1 MEPHWLKLRW
11 PLTVLALGA
20 MVMALLMRSSQH
32 PIQLRLVLSFAE
44 PLQLA
49 GRVQG
54 VLSMPNGVKIE
65 PASSLH
71 VRVTE
76 QAPIDLSVNN
86 TSPVKVTTAPDVF
99 SPAAKTL
106 LSAPR
111 SNGSVWTERRISA
124 PGHRREKGHFAD
136 AGKGG
141 VEVGQFLIQRHP
153 Q

>member
-1 MEPHWLKLRW
+1 LNGGWLIKPMEPHWLKLRW

-20 MVMALLMRSSQH
+20 MVMAVLMRSSQH

-86 TSPVKVTTAPDVF
+86 TSPVKVEVSNPQPIELRMGEDKPMELDVQPKAPVNV
-99 SPAAKTL
+99 KIGL
-106 LSAPR
+106 
-111 SNGSVWTERRISA
+111 
-124 PGHRREKGHFAD
+124 
-136 AGKGG
+136 
-141 VEVGQFLIQRHP
+141 
-153 Q
+153 